1 MDEFKKNITNVSK
14 EDRDKYFQMPQEFEE
29 YVEKKDKKDT
39 SIEGQKKRLEE
50 QLYTRQHY
58 VELLEQQEIS
68 LKKFI
73 NEPNDD
79 NKLILKVAKAQVDLH
94 NIEIEITAQKNV
106 FVDTYIYY
114 KEDFMKRYRE
124 GGGKKKSVFT
134 DQK

>member
-94 NIEIEITAQKNV
+94 NIEIEITAQKN
-106 FVDTYIYY
+106 FR
-114 KEDFMKRYRE
+114 RYLHLLQRRFYE
-124 GGGKKKSVFT
+124 KI
-134 DQK
+134 